1 MAVSFDVQTQGPELA
16 DYQRLLETLG
26 RSDYKAEL
34 LDSLGGVV
42 ERQTKRR
49 ISDEKRAPDGGAWA
63 PWTEE
68 YKKTRHG
75 NQSLLEGEGAL
86 LDSIE
91 YQVQRNSVR
100 VGSALVY
107 AGVHQDGFS
116 GSVQVPAHIR
126 RITQAFG
133 KALQFPVYQSVGAFT
148 RQMAM
153 PARPYLGL
161 SSSNQ
166 AELLAVIGDFWQTVM
181 KEAGL

>member
-16 DYQRLLETLG
+16 DYQRLLDTLG

>member
-1 MAVSFDVQTQGPELA
+1 MAVSVEVHTQGPELA
-16 DYQRLLETLG
+16 DYQRLLDTLG
-26 RSDYKAEL
+26 RSDHKADL

-63 PWTEE
+63 PLTED

-75 NQSLLEGEGAL
+75 GNSLLDGEGHL
-86 LDSIE
+86 HDSIE

-107 AGVHQDGFS
+107 AGVHQDGFD
-116 GSVQVPAHIR
+116 GAVQVSAHTR
-126 RITQAFG
+126 LITQAFG
-133 KALQFPVYQSVGAFT
+133 KALKYGVHQSVGAFT
-148 RQMAM
+148 RQMAI

-166 AELLAVIGDFWQTVM
+166 AELLAVIGDFWQDVM